1 MNYDEKIKIEELE
14 KLVQEK
20 LNKLMQENYSE
31 NLFEDDINKL
41 IQENFEID
49 LRAIGLGRVKIPE
62 INDII
67 NDIKNQVLGPV
78 IRGINRDLIA
88 PVNRT
93 ISDAAR
99 TIKDIIN
106 NLIGGL
112 QKGIDGFYEVLF
124 IVVNFIN
131 ETASR
136 FIQMGNGMN
145 KIFTS
150 LFVTET
156 NALGQG
162 LKIGFNNIGELMK
175 WSGEFVFSYIN
186 CGVQYI
192 QNMHRCIYFY
202 ALDTV
207 GYLLYTIFI
216 EIPLWIMK
224 TFLRMD
230 LYRTLDKLWEKVYE
244 ADKYVFGLT
253 GFHIA
258 HYPKNVRDLC
268 YNCKRMKV
276 NALKNKVN
284 QINYDFNQKLPD
296 LLQSGIKGMQDGSNE
311 FKTAFNSSFKIPK
324 GEKTAI
330 DKNTIVK
337 PSIPKVDFRADNVI
351 PAINF

>member
-1 MNYDEKIKIEELE
+1 MNYDKMKQIEELE

-20 LNKLMQENYSE
+20 LNKLIKENFSG
-31 NLFEDDINKL
+31 NLFSDEIDEI
-41 IQENFEID
+41 IQENLDILDEVKKG
-49 LRAIGLGRVKIPE
+49 LIGPL
-62 INDII
+62 IN
-67 NDIKNQVLGPV
+67 
-78 IRGINRDLIA
+78 GINKDLID

-93 ISDAAR
+93 IRDGVSGLSNTLNSMID
-99 TIKDIIN
+99 
-106 NLIGGL
+106 GL
-112 QKGIDGFYEVLF
+112 QKGVKGFFSVLL
-124 IVVNFIN
+124 IIVNFIN

-145 KIFTS
+145 QIFTS
-150 LFVTET
+150 LFVTEV
-156 NALGQG
+156 NALGKG
-162 LKIGFNNIGELMK
+162 LRIGFNNVGELMK

-230 LYRTLDKLWEKVYE
+230 LYGTLDKLWEKVYE

-276 NALKNKVN
+276 NALKNKVK

-311 FKTAFNSSFKIPK
+311 FKNAFNSKFEIPK
-324 GEKTAI
+324 GQKRAI
-330 DKNTIVK
+330 DEKSIKEPT
-337 PSIPKVDFRADNVI
+337 IPKVNLRADNVI
-351 PAINF
+351 PRIRF

>member
-20 LNKLMQENYSE
+20 LNKLMQENFSE
-31 NLFEDDINKL
+31 KLFYDNIDEI
-41 IQENFEID
+41 IQENFDILDEVKK
-49 LRAIGLGRVKIPE
+49 GLV
-62 INDII
+62 
-67 NDIKNQVLGPV
+67 GPLV
-78 IRGINRDLIA
+78 NGLNRDLID
-88 PVNRT
+88 PVNRIIHDGVAGLSNT
-93 ISDAAR
+93 INSMIDG
-99 TIKDIIN
+99 I
-106 NLIGGL
+106 
-112 QKGIDGFYEVLF
+112 QKGVHGFFSILL

-156 NALGQG
+156 NALGTG
-162 LKIGFNNIGELMK
+162 LRIGFNNIGELMK

-324 GEKTAI
+324 DQRHAI
-330 DKNTIVK
+330 DENTIK
-337 PSIPKVDFRADNVI
+337 EPTIPKVNISADNVI
-351 PAINF
+351 PRIRF